1 MVRFFARAFFKV
13 FPFFKTVI
21 KPVSINEVPGLT
33 KIQVADSEIFSL
45 ERKEDIYGKFHDDF
59 NQDAYTAVIP
69 PLYIYMYKNGIVKN
83 GREEIFT
90 RQKKVLKEITAQ
102 NVNPQIGQIFPCN
115 PIKRIH
121 GSVAYFNLSSLE
133 DCYGHYWCEY
143 IGQIYLLWK
152 SKITPDYYIFTQKL
166 PFQKQFVSL
175 ICKVFEISKDKI
187 LNFPEG
193 TIIKPNTLI
202 FVSLLNSGKL
212 IKCGNKSGWNKVY
225 MPHFIKDLY
234 KLLADSVITNTEYG
248 ERIYVSREKWSFRK
262 TTNEKEVQD
271 LVSKYGFVTIHSEDF
286 DLEEI
291 ISIFKNAKYVIAVNG
306 SGIAPFFVTQKT
318 QAKLFLLYPEFF
330 PDTHF
335 KILSSICGIDFN
347 FVRCSS
353 VPEEGKHPNEDDL
366 TVDLKGLKVFLDS
379 LS

>member
-1 MVRFFARAFFKV
+1 M
-13 FPFFKTVI
+13 
-21 KPVSINEVPGLT
+21 
-33 KIQVADSEIFSL
+33 
-45 ERKEDIYGKFHDDF
+45 
-59 NQDAYTAVIP
+59 
-69 PLYIYMYKNGIVKN
+69 
-83 GREEIFT
+83 
-90 RQKKVLKEITAQ
+90 
-102 NVNPQIGQIFPCN
+102 
-115 PIKRIH
+115 
-121 GSVAYFNLSSLE
+121 SSLE

-152 SKITPDYYIFTQKL
+152 SKIKPDYYIFTQKL
-166 PFQKQFVSL
+166 SFQKQFVSL
-175 ICKVFEISKDKI
+175 ICKVFEIPKDRV

-193 TIIKPNTLI
+193 TIIKPDTLI

-234 KLLADSVITNTEYG
+234 KLLADSVTTNTEYG
-248 ERIYVSREKWSFRK
+248 EKIYVSREKWSFRK

-271 LVSKYGFVTIHSEDF
+271 LVSKYGFITIHSEDF

-318 QAKLFLLYPEFF
+318 HPKLFLLYPEFF

-366 TVDLKGLKVFLDS
+366 TVDLKGLKLFLDS